1 MSAEQFDIAIVGA
14 GIAGASFAA
23 ALGARGRVVLL
34 EMEDAPGHHAT
45 GRSAALFSMTY
56 GPAPIRALSRA
67 SEAFYLSP
75 PAGFADHPLLT
86 PRGMVMPARAD
97 QLGALEAMMDEIG
110 PNGPAQVV
118 DGARARELCPLLRD
132 GYAVSAMWD
141 DAARDIDVNALHMG
155 FLRQVRAAGGDLRL
169 RAGVTGL
176 ARVGDAWEI
185 ETRAGP
191 IRAGIVV
198 NAAGAWAD
206 ELGSMAGAVAT
217 GLQPRRRSA
226 AIVEAP
232 FGLDLA
238 GLRML
243 VDIEE
248 QFYLKPEAGK
258 LLISPADETPTPPCD
273 AWPDDMDIAIAVDR
287 IETACE
293 LSVRRIERSWAGLR
307 SFVADGCPVVG
318 YDPRAEGFFW
328 LAGQGGYG
336 IQTAPALGR
345 LAAALAEGRA
355 VPGDI
360 IDQGLDPSGLAPR
373 AERFPQ

>member
-1 MSAEQFDIAIVGA
+1 MSAESFDIAIVGA
-14 GIAGASFAA
+14 GIAGASVAA
-23 ALGARGRVVLL
+23 ALETRGRVVLL

-67 SEAFYLSP
+67 SEAFYRSP

-97 QLGALEAMMDEIG
+97 QLDALEAEMTEIG
-110 PNGPAQVV
+110 PNGPAQIV

-132 GYAVSAMWD
+132 GYATAAMWD

-169 RAGVTGL
+169 RASVTGL
-176 ARVGDAWEI
+176 TRVGDAWEI
-185 ETRAGP
+185 ETRAGSL
-191 IRAGIVV
+191 RAGIVI

-206 ELGSMAGAVAT
+206 ELGAMAGAVRT
-217 GLQPRRRSA
+217 GLQPKRRSA
-226 AIVEAP
+226 AIVDAP
-232 FGLDLA
+232 DGLDMTEM
-238 GLRML
+238 RML

-273 AWPDDMDIAIAVDR
+273 TWPDDMDIAIAVDR
-287 IETACE
+287 IETACD

-318 YDPRAEGFFW
+318 FDPQAEGFFW

-345 LAAALAEGRA
+345 FAAALVEGRT

-360 IDQGLDPSGLAPR
+360 LDQGLDPSDLAPR
-373 AERFPQ
+373 PERFPQ